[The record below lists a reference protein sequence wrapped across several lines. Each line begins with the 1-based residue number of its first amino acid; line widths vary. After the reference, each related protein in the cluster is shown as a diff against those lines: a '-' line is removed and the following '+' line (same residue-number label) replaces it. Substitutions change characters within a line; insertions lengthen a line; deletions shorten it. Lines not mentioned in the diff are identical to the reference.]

1 MTWIDTRLWSDVR
14 GIPDA
19 LRRTLDDRDGF
30 ADVAAILRDARR
42 IVTTGNGA
50 AYYVGHALWLA
61 SLDGLDGPPIEA
73 VPGGLVAN
81 GQFRWRVGD
90 RLLAISSSGEFR
102 DVVEALAQGAPRPA
116 AAVTANAGSTIG
128 RGVDARALQTVL
140 AQSAVTHTQAFC
152 GGVAVALAVWAE
164 VTDDDAL
171 RVELRNLPGT
181 VERAIAGCDGWIS
194 SIGELAVPPVAVAFG
209 SGPAWAGA
217 LETSLFLKEVA
228 GIPTEGC
235 ETREGATTAMFACAP
250 GHLVLSLATR
260 DDLLLDEAERLC
272 AARGARVL
280 RLPGGELADRRLAP
294 ITALPAITA
303 ISTHLALLAGRDPD
317 RPDWED
323 AYYATARGAKG

>member
-1 MTWIDTRLWSDVR
+1 MTWIDTALWQDVR
-14 GIPDA
+14 EIPAA
-19 LRRTLDDRDGF
+19 LRRTLDERDGF
-30 ADVAAILRDARR
+30 DATADVLRGARR

-50 AYYVGHALWLA
+50 AHYVGLALWLA

-81 GQFRWRVGD
+81 GLFRWRDGD
-90 RLLAISSSGEFR
+90 RLLAVSSSGEFR
-102 DVVEALAQGAPRPA
+102 DVVEALAGVAPRPA
-116 AAVTANAGSTIG
+116 AAITATADSTIG
-128 RGVDARALQTVL
+128 RGVEARALQAVL
-140 AQSAVTHTQAFC
+140 SQRAITHTQAFC

-164 VTDDDAL
+164 VTGDAVL
-171 RVELRNLPGT
+171 RAELDGLPAT
-181 VERAIAGCDGWIS
+181 VERAIAAAEAWMAT
-194 SIGELAVPPVAVAFG
+194 IGEIAVPPVAVAFG

-217 LETSLFLKEVA
+217 LETALFLKEVA

-250 GHLVLSLATR
+250 GHLVVSLATR

-303 ISTHLALLAGRDPD
+303 ISAHLALLAGLDPD
-317 RPDWED
+317 KPDWED
-323 AYYATARGAKG
+323 AYYATARGPR